1 MITKASVRHARR
13 ARQHI
18 PSEEFPIIIIAEFS
32 QTETGIPNE
41 RGAFGKVSSRYLRR
55 RIARHLF
62 ALQYYCT
69 TRYLIQHYC
78 STALS
83 LPNVEKDVCYLK
95 CCTADAVSKT
105 AMDARTRATQVQ
117 PDPPRAVRA
126 LNGLSCRILQRS
138 GCSFFCGLERTPY

>member
-55 RIARHLF
+55 RIARHLYLACLHSPGRRENKQLIIILVLKKSVSRK
-62 ALQYYCT
+62 ALHLLAGWPTYFFVTEVKFRSKLQKGIITERNNYRVSLSCCSGT
-69 TRYLIQHYC
+69 TLQ
-78 STALS
+78 
-83 LPNVEKDVCYLK
+83 
-95 CCTADAVSKT
+95 SKT
-105 AMDARTRATQVQ
+105 
-117 PDPPRAVRA
+117 
-126 LNGLSCRILQRS
+126 G
-138 GCSFFCGLERTPY
+138 FFCNYSFL